1 MRKLFFLVFFN
12 LFLVFSMNAQ
22 LTVMSY
28 NIKYANE
35 TDGENSWSL
44 RKDFLTNQIKFYE
57 PHIFGVQE
65 AVFLQMEHFTE
76 NLPNYKYVGVGRGDG
91 KTAGEYSAIF
101 YDSTRYKVI
110 KEDTFWLSQTPGEV
124 SVGWDAAMERI
135 STYAL
140 FESIETK
147 KKFWVF
153 NTHFD
158 HVGEKAR
165 KESVRLIL
173 SKIKEL
179 NKSSLPVIMMGDLNL
194 EPSHESIK
202 FLAEKMNDS
211 RGVAKLVFGPEGT
224 FNGYNYTAPVT
235 RRIDYIFTGKEG
247 FEVLKYA
254 VLSDSWDLKYPSDH
268 LPVYVE
274 LQFN

>member
-1 MRKLFFLVFFN
+1 MRKLFFIVFFN
-12 LFLVFSMNAQ
+12 LILAFSINAQ
-22 LTVMSY
+22 VKVMSY

-35 TDGENSWSL
+35 NDGENSWSL
-44 RKDFLTNQIKFYE
+44 RKDFLTRQIKFYE

-76 NLPNYKYVGVGRGDG
+76 NLPNYKYVGVGREDG

-101 YDSTRYKVI
+101 YDCTRYKVI
-110 KEDTFWLSQTPGEV
+110 MEDTFWLSQSPGKV
-124 SVGWDAAMERI
+124 SVGWDAAMERVC
-135 STYAL
+135 TYAL
-140 FESIETK
+140 FESKETK
-147 KKFWVF
+147 EKFWVF

-158 HVGEKAR
+158 HVGEQAR
-165 KESVRLIL
+165 KESVKLIL

-179 NKSSLPVIMMGDLNL
+179 NTSSLPVILMGDLNL

-202 FLAEKMNDS
+202 LLAEKMHDS
-211 RGVAKLVFGPEGT
+211 REYAKLVFGPEGT
-224 FNGYNYTAPVT
+224 FNAYNFNAPVT

-247 FEVLKYA
+247 IEVLKYA

-268 LPVYVE
+268 LPVFVE
-274 LQFN
+274 LQFK